1 MADNMY
7 NPWEEKLYE
16 TLAKQVLVIVNQHR
30 EEATKIGQ
38 AVQELNT
45 NPRYS
50 DFGKNELVQK
60 LREELK
66 ALNES
71 KTKELKALAKQFVK
85 EYQVVRAD
93 DGKANSMDVANALK
107 IIDMCGNSITVEVLR
122 TALEP
127 IKGSYTTLKMIRS
140 IFEARQVNVIAVQAA
155 YPPDC
160 IELLDEYLGANCTVF
175 NYEDAFA
182 TVREVLDMPELF
194 SAGIV
199 GIPNYS
205 GTVINNLVDNTPY
218 YTLCLS
224 DNMMKVGKLYD
235 SVSLEYPRLFK

>member
-1 MADNMY
+1 MA
-7 NPWEEKLYE
+7 EKLYE
-16 TLAKQVLVIVNQHR
+16 TLAKQVLVLVNQHKA
-30 EEATKIGQ
+30 EAEKIGQ

-66 ALNES
+66 PLNES
-71 KTKELKALAKQFVK
+71 ITNELKALVQQFVN

-93 DGKANSMDVANALK
+93 DGKADSQDIANALK
-107 IIDMCGNSITVEVLR
+107 VIEMCGNHITVEVLR

-127 IKGSYTTLKMIRS
+127 IKGSYTTLNMIRS
-140 IFEARQVNVIAVQAA
+140 IFEMKNTNALANEAT
-155 YPPDC
+155 YNPDC
-160 IELLDEYLGANCTVF
+160 IELLDEYLGANCAVF

-182 TVREVLDMPELF
+182 TVKEVLDMPELV

-199 GIPNYS
+199 GTPNYS

-218 YTLCLS
+218 CTHCLS
-224 DNMMKVGKLYD
+224 DNMMKVGKLYE

>member
-1 MADNMY
+1 MA
-7 NPWEEKLYE
+7 EKLYE
-16 TLAKQVLVIVNQHR
+16 TLAKQVLVLVNQHR
-30 EEATKIGQ
+30 EEAEKIGQ
-38 AVQELNT
+38 AVQELNI

-71 KTKELKALAKQFVK
+71 KTKELKAAVQQFVN

-93 DGKANSMDVANALK
+93 DGKADSLDVANALK
-107 IIDMCGNSITVEVLR
+107 VIDMCGAGITVEVLR

-140 IFEARQVNVIAVQAA
+140 IFEARNTKVLADTAA
-155 YPPDC
+155 YNPDC
-160 IELLDEYLGANCTVF
+160 IELLDEYLGANCAVF

-182 TVREVLDMPELF
+182 TVKEVLDMPELL
-194 SAGIV
+194 SAGIHGV
-199 GIPNYS
+199 PNYS

-218 YTLCLS
+218 CTHCIS
-224 DNMMKVGKLYD
+224 DNMMRVGKLYD